1 MDFGLWKQSQPFET
15 TKPLE
20 PRLKG
25 FWMTFVQRPMERPFR
40 GSRLAFRSL
49 AVPFGASSGSSRG
62 VDVTF
67 RAPTVRI
74 LPKKGTRRPSRR
86 VAARGSSL
94 RPSWPLAVTGWA
106 FRVFP
111 VAGLFLPMALL
122 AKTDHRLFV
131 VEEMK
136 SLGAVPSDCR
146 NM

>member
-1 MDFGLWKQSQPFET
+1 
-15 TKPLE
+15 
-20 PRLKG
+20 
-25 FWMTFVQRPMERPFR
+25 MTFVQRPMERPFR

-111 VAGLFLPMALL
+111 VAGLSTERKLVS
-122 AKTDHRLFV
+122 R
-131 VEEMK
+131 
-136 SLGAVPSDCR
+136 GPS
-146 NM
+146 